1 MILYYSGCG
10 NSRYVAERLA
20 DSLQEPLH
28 FIPET
33 GPALALGEGEAL
45 GFVFPVYAW
54 APPHLVLDF
63 IRRMQLDRR
72 PSYLWFAC
80 TCGDEGDYT
89 RQVFSRAL
97 RKAGLSLDACF
108 CLKMPETYLGLPG
121 FALDTA
127 ENERQK
133 LEVVRAELPRISEL
147 IAKRTR
153 HHFEMLRG
161 SFPLTKTYL
170 LQPLF
175 YRFVI
180 SDRKFHVTEACI
192 GCGRCE
198 KGCPVHNIQLSDGKP
213 VWQGQ
218 CIHCMACYH
227 HCPTNAVQYGKITQ
241 GKGQYRGP
249 EGSALRPQ

>member
-1 MILYYSGCG
+1 
-10 NSRYVAERLA
+10 
-20 DSLQEPLH
+20 
-28 FIPET
+28 
-33 GPALALGEGEAL
+33 
-45 GFVFPVYAW
+45 
-54 APPHLVLDF
+54 
-63 IRRMQLDRR
+63 
-72 PSYLWFAC
+72 
-80 TCGDEGDYT
+80 
-89 RQVFSRAL
+89 
-97 RKAGLSLDACF
+97 
-108 CLKMPETYLGLPG
+108 
-121 FALDTA
+121 
-127 ENERQK
+127 
-133 LEVVRAELPRISEL
+133 
-147 IAKRTR
+147 
-153 HHFEMLRG
+153 MLRG